1 MKGAKIRAAREKF
14 LIRFNRFLKSSIH
27 IEKWSSK
34 CTKREGN
41 FWVCTATA
49 NVGYTGL
56 GIPRSVSIL
65 ARRSSSFLLGSGV
78 AASPFSWPL
87 CVCVCA
93 HEPLRWIRPIG
104 FAREKAQKGTATSRT
119 DPMSVRECVDRQAN
133 ERLSFPNS
141 IRSIFDYYFPSL

>member
-87 CVCVCA
+87 CVCVCTRA
-93 HEPLRWIRPIG
+93 FAMDSAYRFRPGEGPKGNRDEPDGPY
-104 FAREKAQKGTATSRT
+104 
-119 DPMSVRECVDRQAN
+119 MSVRECVDRQAN